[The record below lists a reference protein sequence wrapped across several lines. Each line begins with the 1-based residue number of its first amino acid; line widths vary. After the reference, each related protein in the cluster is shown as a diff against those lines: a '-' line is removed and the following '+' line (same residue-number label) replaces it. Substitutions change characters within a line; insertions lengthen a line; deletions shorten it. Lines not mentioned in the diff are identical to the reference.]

1 MDEGPGTASYPVLTG
16 DYSAEQ
22 ARWQSKPIAVGTP
35 LARPVPLFHKLDEA
49 LGQTGPQWAPL

>member
-1 MDEGPGTASYPVLTG
+1 MYHYPHLTG
-16 DYSAEQ
+16 DYSVEQ